1 MPKHLPLKILITGL
15 AQTIFKALS
24 LWFHYTLV
32 AIAWLIVVPLSAY
45 RIYKFIF
52 NTTNGL
58 SSILTLPGS
67 LITPENFAS
76 DVFYGVFI
84 VLTSVAAFVALVWL
98 REQIINGVAPEWM
111 ELNLARRPAAGQAF
125 VNPVVV
131 DVRTSFSI
139 PYYFRLNKCRRYFE
153 SFTGPSLW
161 NFILIFSCMIF
172 PILKSCG
179 SLYVLIS
186 KAKDMIG
193 TKLTFF
199 QTGHSEIGLFC
210 L

>member
-32 AIAWLIVVPLSAY
+32 AIAWLFVVPLSAY

-52 NTTNGL
+52 NTTSGL

-139 PYYFRLNKCRRYFE
+139 PY
-153 SFTGPSLW
+153 
-161 NFILIFSCMIF
+161 
-172 PILKSCG
+172 
-179 SLYVLIS
+179 
-186 KAKDMIG
+186 
-193 TKLTFF
+193 
-199 QTGHSEIGLFC
+199 
-210 L
+210 